1 MNVAI
6 METISLIFV
15 ATKVIDGARLL
26 ERFNV
31 IVLTISQSIQLLGIF
46 LSFQILFFVAVV
58 PLAQSIWGTYL
69 IGYKSYMDALNSVCM
84 LAYSK
89 GNLEVILDIN
99 YVWSLN
105 FIMMYYIIVLFIL
118 HAAFH

>member
-15 ATKVIDGARLL
+15 ASKVIDGARLVQK
-26 ERFNV
+26 FNV
-31 IVLTISQSIQLLGIF
+31 IVLTLIQSFKLLGIF
-46 LSFQILFFVAVV
+46 AILLILFNIAVV
-58 PLAQSIWGTYL
+58 PLAQSIWGTHL
-69 IGYKSYMDALNSVCM
+69 IGYKGYFDAINSVCM

-99 YVWSLN
+99 EIWSLN
-105 FIMMYYIIVLFIL
+105 FIMIYYIAVLFIL